1 MKEEGMKQERMKWE
15 GRNRGGL
22 KSGLRFPLSLF
33 ILFAFSVMP
42 AFAWWDFSPYIEHQ
56 DLLSRSIDIAAERYP
71 DMAAE
76 IAAFRDELL
85 SGTHDEDYDEDETNG
100 SYSDYSGYC
109 AAVPGAWW
117 PTATRQLNAIQ
128 WVNDGLNPD
137 NWAAAVGTYPSSK
150 SDAYYKLGHVLH
162 NLQDLFV
169 PAHAH
174 ISPHGSGTSGLVE
187 NHSWPVYLDN
197 FELWCEVTDNELS
210 RAQPGRIP
218 EAGLDTLMVAAA
230 TFSSTDNE
238 SAAFYPDRYY
248 APPDAPGAW
257 GRYRPYPSGG
267 YPCGNDRIDNDL
279 ANSWSLYIVPR
290 CCEVTAAALRALFVA
305 CAAVEEPSAMPSP
318 APKLRLSSPVSA
330 GSPIRVTG
338 LDAPATL
345 TLLDVAGRAVARLT
359 IISHSV
365 SCPSVPAGTYAC
377 RITTGSTTC
386 TQPIVVV
393 ASDH

>member
-187 NHSWPVYLDN
+187 NHSWPLYFDN
-197 FELWCEVTDNELS
+197 FEQYDEVTENELG
-210 RAQPGRIP
+210 RADPAKIP

-230 TFSSTDNE
+230 TFSATDND
-238 SAAFYPDRYY
+238 SAAFYPSQYY
-248 APPDAPGAW
+248 APPDAPGGW

-267 YPCGNDRIDNDL
+267 YPCGNDRISNDL
-279 ANSWSLYIVPR
+279 ANAWSLYIVPR
-290 CCEVTAAALRALFVA
+290 CCEVAAAAIRTFYVA
-305 CAAVEEPSAMPSP
+305 CNPTAVSAPAAPHAMPV
-318 APKLRLSSPVSA
+318 LRLPSPLRP
-330 GSPIRVTG
+330 GTP
-338 LDAPATL
+338 LNLPAQARITIF
-345 TLLDVAGRAVARLT
+345 DPSGRIVATMSGRSTFPRLT
-359 IISHSV
+359 AGAYVCRVVLAQSV
-365 SCPSVPAGTYAC
+365 AC
-377 RITTGSTTC
+377 R
-386 TQPIVVV
+386 PVVV
-393 ASDH
+393 TR